1 MSFRIHEAPAP
12 INLHHLIVKPKK
24 DDPIIVEPESAVKPE
39 FTVFVHDSKE
49 EKAEPKE
56 NDSTI
61 PDVIKKEE
69 VVMHIRRNK
78 PAK

>member
-12 INLHHLIVKPKK
+12 INLHHLIIKPKRVE
-24 DDPIIVEPESAVKPE
+24 PIIVEAETIVEAVKPE
-39 FTVFVHDSKE
+39 FTVFVHDVIY
-49 EKAEPKE
+49 EKSDP
-56 NDSTI
+56 NPTI

-69 VVMHIRRNK
+69 VVMHIRRNR

>member
-12 INLHHLIVKPKK
+12 INLHHLIVKHKK
-24 DDPIIVEPESAVKPE
+24 DDPIIVEPESSVKPE

-56 NDSTI
+56 SDSTI